1 MNDGACD
8 PQGRFWAGTMA
19 YDESPGAGALYRLE
33 LDGTCTTVLT
43 GLTISN
49 GIGWEP

>member
-1 MNDGACD
+1 M
-8 PQGRFWAGTMA
+8 PFR
-19 YDESPGAGALYRLE
+19 RLE